1 MDSSA
6 DTDDALRELADRRT
20 EGQAVGLTSVC
31 SAHPLVIEATLLE
44 AGRHRGQVLIEAT
57 SNQVNQ
63 DGGYTGLDPAVFRD
77 DVLSAAD
84 RAGVERSRVLLGGDH
99 LGPTPWRQLPAAD
112 AMARAE
118 TLVSAYAAA
127 GYTKIHLDCS
137 TICGDDAGPLSDA
150 IVSERA
156 ARLLAASEEAAPDPA
171 RVSYVIGT
179 EVPVPG
185 GAIEAID
192 SLAPTTAAA
201 ARATLA
207 AHREAFVAAG
217 LDRVWP
223 RMRALVVQP
232 GVEFD
237 EWEVIDYEHA
247 ATGEL
252 RAVLRDVPGMVF
264 EAHSTDYQ
272 LPSRLSA
279 LVADG
284 WAVLKV
290 GPALTFALRE
300 ALFALETIEREL
312 VAPERRS
319 RLRETAEAAM
329 LADPSWWERYYGEQV
344 EPALA
349 RAFSF
354 SDRIRYYWPTPP
366 VRAAQ
371 ERLLENLSS
380 VRVALPLL
388 SQALPAQ
395 FARVRAG
402 ELEPSPRALVL
413 DHITDVLRTYRA
425 ATAPGQG

>member
-6 DTDDALRELADRRT
+6 DTEDALHELAGRRAGG
-20 EGQAVGLTSVC
+20 EAIGLTSVC
-31 SAHPLVIEATLLE
+31 SAHPLVIEATLRE
-44 AGRHRGQVLIEAT
+44 AAGHPGPVLIEAT

-63 DGGYTGLDPAVFRD
+63 DGGYTGLHPAGFRD

-84 RAGVERSRVLLGGDH
+84 RAGVPQHRVLLGGDH
-99 LGPTPWRQLPAAD
+99 LGPTPWRRLPAAE

-118 TLVSAYAAA
+118 TLVRAYAAA

-137 TICGDDAGPLSDA
+137 TICADDAGPLDDA
-150 IVSERA
+150 VVSGRA
-156 ARLLAASEEAAPDPA
+156 ARLLAVSEAAAPDPA

-185 GAIEAID
+185 GATEAID
-192 SLAPTTAAA
+192 NLAPTTAAA
-201 ARATLA
+201 AQATLA
-207 AHREAFVAAG
+207 AHRDAFGAAG
-217 LDRVWP
+217 LGRVWP
-223 RMRALVVQP
+223 RIRALVVQP

-237 EWEVIDYEHA
+237 EWRVVDYEHA
-247 ATGEL
+247 ATAGL
-252 RAVLRDVPGMVF
+252 RAVLREVPGMVF

-300 ALFALETIEREL
+300 ALFALEAIEGEL
-312 VAPERRS
+312 VAPARRS

-329 LADPSWWERYYGEQV
+329 LSDPSWWERYYGEQSA
-344 EPALA
+344 PALA

-354 SDRIRYYWPTPP
+354 SDRIRYYWPTPA
-366 VRAAQ
+366 VRTAQ
-371 ERLLENLSS
+371 QRLLENLS
-380 VRVALPLL
+380 AAPIPLPLL
-388 SQALPAQ
+388 SQALPTQ

-402 ELEPSPRALVL
+402 ELELSPGALVL
-413 DHITDVLRTYRA
+413 DHITDVLRTYRE
-425 ATAPGQG
+425 ATAAGAD

>member
-1 MDSSA
+1 MDNSA
-6 DTDDALRELADRRT
+6 DPQDALRELIDGRAQG
-20 EGQAVGLTSVC
+20 GQPGLTSVC
-31 SAHPLVIEATLLE
+31 SSHPLVIEATLLE
-44 AGRHRGQVLIEAT
+44 ARGHGGQVLIEAT

-63 DGGYTGLDPAVFRD
+63 DGGYTGLDPAAFRE
-77 DVLSAAD
+77 DVLAAAD
-84 RAGVERSRVLLGGDH
+84 RVGLERERVLLGGDH
-99 LGPTPWRQLPAAD
+99 LGPTPWRGRPAAE

-137 TICGDDAGPLSDA
+137 TICSDDEGPLSDA
-150 IVSERA
+150 IAAERA
-156 ARLLAASEEAAPDPA
+156 ARLLAVSEAAAPDPG

-179 EVPVPG
+179 EVPLPG
-185 GAIEAID
+185 GATEAIEG
-192 SLAPTTAAA
+192 LVPTTAVA

-207 AHREAFVAAG
+207 AHRDAFAGTG
-217 LDRVWP
+217 LDHVWP
-223 RMRALVVQP
+223 RVRALVVQP

-237 EWEVIDYEHA
+237 EWQVVDYEHA
-247 ATGEL
+247 ATAEL
-252 RAVLRDVPGMVF
+252 RAVLRDAPGMVF

-272 LPSRLSA
+272 LPSRLAA

-290 GPALTFALRE
+290 GPGLTFALRE
-300 ALFALETIEREL
+300 ALFALEAIEREL
-312 VAPERRS
+312 VAAERRS
-319 RLRETAEAAM
+319 WLRESAEAAM

-344 EPALA
+344 DAALA

-354 SDRIRYYWPTPP
+354 SDRIRYYWPTPG

-380 VRVALPLL
+380 VRLPLPLL

-402 ELEPSPRALVL
+402 ELPASPRALVL
-413 DHITDVLRTYRA
+413 DHVTDVLRTYRM
-425 ATAPGQG
+425 ATTAGCA

>member
-6 DTDDALRELADRRT
+6 DTEDALRELVDRRA
-20 EGQAVGLTSVC
+20 EGQTIGLTSVC

-44 AGRHRGQVLIEAT
+44 AGPHPGPVLIEAT

-63 DGGYTGLDPAVFRD
+63 DGGYTGLDPAGFRD
-77 DVLSAAD
+77 GVLSAAD
-84 RAGVERSRVLLGGDH
+84 RAGMPRGRVALGGDH
-99 LGPTPWRQLPAAD
+99 LGPTPWRRLPAAD
-112 AMARAE
+112 AMTHAE

-137 TICGDDAGPLSDA
+137 TICADDVGPLSDA

-156 ARLLAASEEAAPDPA
+156 ARLLAASEAAAPDPA

-185 GAIEAID
+185 GATEAID
-192 SLAPTTAAA
+192 SIAPTTAVA

-207 AHREAFVAAG
+207 AHQEAFASLG
-217 LDRVWP
+217 LERVWP
-223 RMRALVVQP
+223 RIRALVVQP

-237 EWEVIDYEHA
+237 EWRVVDYDPTV
-247 ATGEL
+247 TGEL

-312 VAPERRS
+312 VAPESRS
-319 RLRETAEAAM
+319 RLREIAETAM
-329 LADPSWWERYYGEQV
+329 HADPSWWERYYGEQAD
-344 EPALA
+344 PALA

-354 SDRIRYYWPTPP
+354 SDRIRYYWSAPP

-380 VRVALPLL
+380 VRLPLPLL

-395 FARVRAG
+395 FARVRSG
-402 ELEPSPRALVL
+402 ELEPGPRALVL
-413 DHITDVLRTYRA
+413 DRITDVLRTYRQA
-425 ATAPGQG
+425 SAPGSG